1 MKSQQ
6 IMKLIIHFVSLLITI
21 GTAFSEVPSLINYQG
36 RLTNAEGEPL
46 TGTKNFELKIFDA
59 QTDGNLLYT
68 ENVGPIQ
75 LAEGGVYS
83 FQFGG
88 KGTSNT
94 QTTETV
100 GTGNGENLYQKVLS
114 NTPVVEGSVSVS
126 DETYTWSQEDG
137 SSNEDD
143 FSSSFS
149 KNLSRITV
157 NYFADSPNDNRDI
170 KVTYR
175 YEAEGIL
182 GALSSGSEHWL
193 QLSIDGETQ
202 ATRERVLAVPF
213 ALRAGVAKRLDSSD
227 TEKHAF
233 LKWNRSQQS
242 GYNVKVS
249 TFPSESKK
257 IKKLR
262 LGIFEYQTWNSIDIH
277 IYRIDLNSPGMGGFL
292 YGGQYGDS
300 EGELIYIKGTTFSAS
315 EQMTKLEPP
324 DRENRNTWLYV
335 HEFEGGLEL
344 NHEKY
349 AYELRIKVNGG
360 GSRWIEPI
368 YARITYLA
376 E

>member
-1 MKSQQ
+1 MRT
-6 IMKLIIHFVSLLITI
+6 LLISLFLVGI
-21 GTAFSEVPSLINYQG
+21 ASAQVPSLINYQG

-59 QTDGNLLYT
+59 QTEGNLLYT
-68 ENVGPIQ
+68 ENVGDIQ

-126 DETYTWSQEDG
+126 DGTYSWSQESG

-157 NYFADSPNDNRDI
+157 NYFADAPNDSRQVE
-170 KVTYR
+170 VTYR
-175 YEAEGIL
+175 YQSEGIM

-213 ALRAGVAKRLDSSD
+213 ALYAGKLANDGEVKIKRYFEVKRGGLFYNTPPSYPLFNQNTSFDRDRRS
-227 TEKHAF
+227 AF
-233 LKWNRSQQS
+233 IILPQNA
-242 GYNVKVS
+242 
-249 TFPSESKK
+249 KK
-257 IKKLR
+257 IK
-262 LGIFEYQTWNSIDIH
+262 
-277 IYRIDLNSPGMGGFL
+277 
-292 YGGQYGDS
+292 
-300 EGELIYIKGTTFSAS
+300 
-315 EQMTKLEPP
+315 
-324 DRENRNTWLYV
+324 
-335 HEFEGGLEL
+335 
-344 NHEKY
+344 
-349 AYELRIKVNGG
+349 RIKTAIPVGSNRDYRLDVTINEGKKFGNGG
-360 GSRWIEPI
+360 RDVFTKEIFTRAIGNQGGT
-368 YARITYLA
+368 ITVDLA
-376 E
+376 IDHEVNLEETCILNFSLFYSQIGRDNWDLLGCQFNKILEIHYTE